1 VLGRLHLARAE
12 AKRDRSRTVRRHQV
26 MSRGVSLKKAFLA
39 AYAKTCSIMRA
50 AEAAGIDRRT
60 HYRWLKDA
68 NYKEQ
73 FLEAQEQLSARSK
86 MKLQACH
93 YWW

>member
-1 VLGRLHLARAE
+1 
-12 AKRDRSRTVRRHQV
+12 

-73 FLEAQEQLSARSK
+73 FPEAQKQLSARSK
-86 MKLQACH
+86 MKPQACH

>member
-1 VLGRLHLARAE
+1 
-12 AKRDRSRTVRRHQV
+12 

-93 YWW
+93 YWR